1 MDERA
6 GEDPMA
12 DFITPGEV
20 LYEEFMVPLGLT
32 KYALAKALH
41 VPAQR
46 IGDIVAGKRA
56 ISPDTALRLARAFGT
71 TAEFWLNL
79 QAHYD
84 LERALAAHAA
94 EFDEIRPL
102 VAV

>member
-1 MDERA
+1 MN
-6 GEDPMA
+6 

-20 LYEEFMVPLGLT
+20 LHEEFMRPLGLT
-32 KYALAKALH
+32 KYALAKAVH

-56 ISPDTALRLARAFGT
+56 ITPDTALRFSRAFGT

-84 LERALAAHAA
+84 LERALALHASD
-94 EFDEIRPL
+94 FDEIRPL
-102 VAV
+102 QAG